1 MIYRFDQKGR
11 AETVKIIAI
20 YILFGIFWV
29 YGSDTVVD
37 WFVHDRTMLVKV
49 AVVKGSFFILCTA
62 GLLYF
67 LINRYVKRLAA
78 AEDRL
83 NESMKYYQAIFNATN
98 EAIIVHDAANGRI
111 VDINNRMLE
120 VYGYEPNEALS
131 VDIDQLSDGMPP
143 YSPADVFEKLSK
155 SKGESLQCF
164 EWHTRKKNG
173 ELFWA
178 EVSLTRVSLNDSDG
192 IIAVIRDIS
201 ERRKAEE
208 AIHQSEE
215 KFRTLFM
222 SLNEGF
228 YLSELIYDD
237 KGNPCDYRYLE
248 ANPKFAEMLGVGRD
262 QIIGK
267 RYKELVPVDT
277 TQWLDNYFNVALTGE
292 PCTYSFCSNE
302 YSAYF
307 ETYAYQPAKGQ
318 VSVLVINVTERKWAE
333 EALRESEEKFRVLAE
348 TSPAAIIV
356 YQGDML
362 VYANPSTVRLFGYS
376 GIELLGMKSWEWV
389 HPDDRGM
396 MIDNERARQ
405 RGELVPAQY
414 ELRFVKKNGE
424 EGWMIVSAGCIDYQ
438 GKPAGIATFVDI
450 TETKRAEEK
459 VRSALAEKVILLK
472 EVHHRVKNN
481 LQIICSLLDLQ
492 SDSIPDEQSR
502 NYFRESQN
510 RVRSMALIHG
520 MLYESKDFS
529 SIHFGEYI
537 RDLTQHLIASYELES
552 RRISL
557 KVDVNDFAMDID
569 RAIPCGLIINELVSN
584 AMKHAFPDN
593 RRGEILICFTIDEK
607 RWISLTVADTGVG
620 IPSWIDYENTHTL
633 GLQLVNTL
641 VRQLRGR
648 MTARVEQTGTII
660 SIIFPE
666 KSVLDS

>member
-1 MIYRFDQKGR
+1 MISRFQQKGR
-11 AETVKIIAI
+11 AETVKILAV
-20 YILFGIFWV
+20 YILFGTCWI

-37 WFVHDRTMLVKV
+37 WLVHDRTILVKV
-49 AVVKGSFFILCTA
+49 AVLKGSFFILCTA
-62 GLLYF
+62 VLLYF
-67 LINRYVKRLAA
+67 LISRYVERLAA

-83 NESMKYYQAIFNATN
+83 NNSMKYYQAIFNATN

-111 VDINNRMLE
+111 MDVNNRMLE
-120 VYGYEPNEALS
+120 MYGYECGEALS
-131 VDIDQLSDGMPP
+131 VDMGQLSDGTPP
-143 YSPADVFEKLSK
+143 YSPADVFEKLST
-155 SKGESLQCF
+155 SDSGSLQCF
-164 EWHTRKKNG
+164 EWHTRRKNR

-178 EVSLTRVSLNDSDG
+178 EVSLTKVSLNGSDG

-208 AIHQSEE
+208 AIHRSEE

-237 KGNPCDYRYLE
+237 EGNPCDYRYLE
-248 ANPKFAEMLGVGRD
+248 ANPKFAEMIGVGRE

-277 TQWLDNYFNVALTGE
+277 TQWLDNYFKVALTGE
-292 PCTYSFCSNE
+292 PCTYSFYSNE
-302 YSAYF
+302 FSAHF
-307 ETYAYQPAKGQ
+307 ETFAYQPAKGQ

-356 YQGDML
+356 YQGDMA

-376 GIELLGMKSWEWV
+376 DIELSGMKFWEWA

-405 RGELVPAQY
+405 RGERVPPQY
-414 ELRFVKKNGE
+414 ELRFVTKNGE
-424 EGWMIVSAGCIDYQ
+424 EGWVIVSAGCIDYQ

-450 TETKRAEEK
+450 TETKRAEEM
-459 VRSALAEKVILLK
+459 VHSALAEKVILLK

-537 RDLTQHLIASYELES
+537 GDLTQHLIASYELES
-552 RRISL
+552 RRIAL
-557 KVDVNDFAMDID
+557 KVDVSDFVMDID

-584 AMKHAFPDN
+584 AIKHAFPDN
-593 RRGEILICFTIDEK
+593 RRGEISIRLTIDEK
-607 RWISLTVADTGVG
+607 HWVSLTVADTGVG
-620 IPSWIDYENTHTL
+620 FPEWIDYKNTQTL

-641 VRQLRGR
+641 VKQLRGR
-648 MTARVEQTGTII
+648 MTVGAEQPGSLI
-660 SIIFPE
+660 SITFPGN
-666 KSVLDS
+666 